1 MNKASPIFSSWLL
14 LCHPE
19 LVSGSILANF
29 AVVSLVCCNRLA
41 GTHVLMAC
49 NCEALTTYA
58 VFDFAE
64 LVDVDFGWLF
74 AGEVAGKEHSVSQ
87 CAG

>member
-1 MNKASPIFSSWLL
+1 MNKANSSISDWPLF
-14 LCHPE
+14 CHPE
-19 LVSGSILANF
+19 LVSGSILATF

-74 AGEVAGKEHSVSQ
+74 AGGVAGKKHCVAQ
-87 CAG
+87 CAC